1 MTLHVGQFNLPS
13 RDLFEE
19 AMRGIFERRYYTNQ
33 GPLTRAF
40 EERLQSVLSVK
51 HAICVTNATI
61 GLMMASEALGIGG
74 RVIVP
79 AVGNTTLANAL
90 RWCRAET
97 VFADVDMADGHL
109 DVEAL
114 DGSIAENENVA
125 AIIGVNSWGDVCD
138 VPALV
143 ALARAHRLPLMF
155 DSSHG
160 FGCVVAGRPV
170 GTFGDVE
177 VLSFDAA
184 DIVNAAGGACVA
196 TNDDDLAARLR
207 NIRSSYGAGKPVD
220 VVKTSN
226 GRMSEAQAALGLLSL
241 DAYRA
246 NREHNR
252 ALFEAYRAGLNSIS
266 GVRVVEP
273 RRAEL
278 SNHQTLVCEVDE
290 DVTRVPRDALIARL
304 AEREVEAVAIRALDT
319 QGRGGAYINGSWLRL
334 PLGAHVRLSDVERVC
349 ALIDE
354 AVIKARLAGRAA

>member
-1 MTLHVGQFNLPS
+1 MMLHVGQFNLPS
-13 RDLFEE
+13 RDRFED

-33 GPLTRAF
+33 GPLARAF
-40 EERLQSVLSVK
+40 EERLQSMLSVK

-61 GLMMASEALGIGG
+61 GLMMASEALGIDG

-90 RWCRAET
+90 RWCRVET
-97 VFADVDMADGHL
+97 VFADVDMADGQL
-109 DVEAL
+109 DVDAVEA
-114 DGSIAENENVA
+114 SIAENGNVKA
-125 AIIGVNSWGDVCD
+125 LIGANSWGDTCNA
-138 VPALV
+138 PALV
-143 ALARAHRLPLMF
+143 GLAREYRLPVMF

-160 FGCVVAGRPV
+160 FGCVVAGQPV

-207 NIRSSYGAGKPVD
+207 NIRSSYGAGKPVS

-241 DAYRA
+241 DAYHA

-252 ALFEAYRAGLNSIS
+252 ALFDVYRTGLNSIL

-273 RRAEL
+273 ERAES
-278 SNHQTLVCEVDE
+278 SNHQTLVCAVDE
-290 DVTRVPRDALIARL
+290 ELANISRDALIARL
-304 AEREVEAVAIRALDT
+304 AEHEVEAVAIHALDAQT
-319 QGRGGAYINGSWLRL
+319 RGGAYIDSSWLRL
-334 PLGAHVRLSDVERVC
+334 PLGAHVRPSDAERVC

-354 AVIKARLAGRAA
+354 AVIEGRMAGSVA

>member
-1 MTLHVGQFNLPS
+1 MMLHVGQFNLPS
-13 RDLFEE
+13 REQFEA

-40 EERLQSVLSVK
+40 EERLQSELSVK

-61 GLMMASEALGIGG
+61 GLMMASEALGIVG

-79 AVGNTTLANAL
+79 AVGNATLANAL

-97 VFADVDMADGHL
+97 AFADVDMADGQF

-114 DGSIAENENVA
+114 DASIAEKGNVK
-125 AIIGVNSWGDVCD
+125 AIIGANSWGDACNA
-138 VPALV
+138 PALV
-143 ALARAHRLPLMF
+143 ALARAHRLPIMF

-170 GTFGDVE
+170 GSFGDVE

-196 TNDDDLAARLR
+196 TNDDELAARLR

-241 DAYRA
+241 DAYHA
-246 NREHNR
+246 NRSRNR
-252 ALFEAYRAGLNSIS
+252 ALFEAYRTGLNSIS
-266 GVRVVEP
+266 GVCVVEP

-278 SNHQTLVCEVDE
+278 SNHQTLVCAVDE
-290 DVTRVPRDALIARL
+290 QVASLSRDALIARL
-304 AEREVEAVAIRALDT
+304 AEREVEAVAVRALDA
-319 QGRGGAYINGSWLRL
+319 QSRSGAYVDRSWLRL
-334 PLGAHVRLSDVERVC
+334 PLGAHVCPSDVERVC

-354 AVIKARLAGRAA
+354 AVKNARMAGSLA